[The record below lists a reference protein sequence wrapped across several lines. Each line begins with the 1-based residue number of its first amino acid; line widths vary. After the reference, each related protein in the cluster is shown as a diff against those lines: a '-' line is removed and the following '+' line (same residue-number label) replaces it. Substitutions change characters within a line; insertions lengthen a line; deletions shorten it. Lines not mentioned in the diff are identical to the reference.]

1 MLNVAWMQ
9 GSAADVTRY
18 FAEADYYID
27 NNGGLWG
34 GRDSASL
41 GFKGEVDR
49 EHLKAMLNNRD
60 ASGQKITARDHATRR
75 RGLEMTFSAPKSLS
89 VMDAF
94 GDTRIRSAFQ
104 KAVAITM
111 NEVEQRAQRRVRDK
125 GQDANKT
132 TGSLVYASFNHS
144 LGRPVNGVP
153 DMQMHSHVLIGNMTR
168 DRETGKWYALEAGDI
183 MKDAPYYQAF
193 FRQTLAEQIQSLG
206 YQLKVSKGDFE
217 IKGVDKSILTKFSN
231 RSKEVEAAAT
241 TIQPSYDP
249 EAGEYVVVEGAK
261 SAQEVDA
268 ILNTRAS
275 NYGSFLGL
283 SQVTQRL
290 KAVAHQF
297 AGQNNK
303 TFDADQAEALDLIF
317 TKVGR
322 ILNGDPNYVDS
333 WTDIAGY
340 ATLVADRLQGKI
352 R

>member
-1 MLNVAWMQ
+1 MKMRKNSKAMGIRKLLKKGYTPAQIKEHMDVSDSYIHAIKTRLAAEERAEEAMRPVKETILNV
-9 GSAADVTRY
+9 SSD
-18 FAEADYYID
+18 F
-27 NNGGLWG
+27 
-34 GRDSASL
+34 
-41 GFKGEVDR
+41 
-49 EHLKAMLNNRD
+49 
-60 ASGQKITARDHATRR
+60 
-75 RGLEMTFSAPKSLS
+75 LESLS
-89 VMDAF
+89 R
-94 GDTRIRSAFQ
+94 G
-104 KAVAITM
+104 
-111 NEVEQRAQRRVRDK
+111 K
-125 GQDANKT
+125 GK
-132 TGSLVYASFNHS
+132 
-144 LGRPVNGVP
+144 PKP
-153 DMQMHSHVLIGNMTR
+153 
-168 DRETGKWYALEAGDI
+168 EPKPE
-183 MKDAPYYQAF
+183 P
-193 FRQTLAEQIQSLG
+193 
-206 YQLKVSKGDFE
+206 
-217 IKGVDKSILTKFSN
+217 
-231 RSKEVEAAAT
+231 EVEAAAT
-241 TIQPSYDP
+241 TIRPSYDP

-317 TKVGR
+317 TKIGR